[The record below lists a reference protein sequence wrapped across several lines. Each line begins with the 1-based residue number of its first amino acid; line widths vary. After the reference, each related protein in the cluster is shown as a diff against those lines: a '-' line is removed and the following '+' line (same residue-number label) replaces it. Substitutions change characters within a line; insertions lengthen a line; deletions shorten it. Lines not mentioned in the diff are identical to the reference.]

1 MDKSV
6 RILITGAN
14 GFLGKILCE
23 KLESRGYNKL
33 VTFRKSEYDITK
45 EKDVSELFKQK
56 GPFDVV
62 IHLAASV
69 GGIGFNKK
77 NPGKAYYDNIMMNT
91 LIQEYSRINKVSKF
105 LGIGTVCSYPKYTQL
120 PFKEENL
127 WDGYPEETNASY
139 GLAKKMML
147 TQSQAYRQQYGF
159 NAIHLLMINLYGP
172 DDNFDLE
179 SSHVIAA
186 LIRKFY
192 EAKLNKAEKVVL
204 WGDGTPSRE
213 FLYVKDAAEA
223 IVLAM
228 EKYNKPAPINI
239 GSGEEIRIK
248 DLADKIKKLTGFEGS
263 IEWDISK
270 PNGQPR
276 RCLDIS
282 KAKKELGFIAKTSL
296 DEGLRKTIEFYRK
309 IIETSETKSN
319 SSS

>member
-1 MDKSV
+1 MD

-14 GFLGKILCE
+14 GFLGKVLCK
-23 KLESRGYNKL
+23 KLRLKGYNNL
-33 VTFRKSEYDITK
+33 ITFRIDEYDITK
-45 EKDVSELFKQK
+45 EKDVSELFKHK
-56 GPFDVV
+56 EHFDIV

-77 NPGKAYYDNIMMNT
+77 NPGKVYYDNIMMNT
-91 LIQEYSRINKVSKF
+91 LMQEYSRRNKVSKF
-105 LGIGTVCSYPKYTQL
+105 VGIGSVCAYPKFAAI

-147 TQSQAYRQQYGF
+147 VQSQAYRQQYGF

-179 SSHVIAA
+179 NSHVIAA

-192 EAKLNKAEKVVL
+192 EAKINKSEKVIL
-204 WGDGTPSRE
+204 WGDGSPSRE
-213 FLYVKDAAEA
+213 FLYVEDAAEA

-228 EKYNKPAPINI
+228 GKYNKPEPINI
-239 GSGEEIRIK
+239 GSGEEIMIK
-248 DLADKIKKLTGFEGS
+248 ELAIKIRGLIGFEGR
-263 IEWDISK
+263 IEWDTSK

-282 KAKKELGFIAKTSL
+282 KAKKEFGFIAKISL
-296 DEGLRKTIEFYRK
+296 DNGLKKTIESFVK
-309 IIETSETKSN
+309 NVKK
-319 SSS
+319 